1 MTELQIGLIAL
12 GAAAIVGVFG
22 YNKWQEGRHRKLA
35 EAVFQPEHDDV
46 LLSETPAFQR
56 SETEMSV
63 KTLAAVAASRV
74 EPVFTSAIS
83 SSITSTDSPKAE
95 LHNQQKEAPAPV
107 FAEPGLVEV
116 PLVEAAIQEKTR
128 EPSIKTALAT
138 PPLSEP
144 RFDVAEL
151 DALSDEEV
159 SDVPSALLDVRTE
172 FIVAMELV
180 DAVPALQILNSQRET
195 LQSIS
200 KPVHWVAYNERSRE
214 WGVLTPESEQPV
226 RRLRVGLQ
234 LVNRLGPVTDQELV
248 VFTGAMQVLA
258 DELMAVAVMPTT
270 RVRDQASELDA
281 FCAAVDLEIGINL
294 ITRGSAFSGTKIRA
308 LAEAAGMVLGVDGLF
323 TRYDDAGRAQFYL
336 QNFESAQFAA
346 ESIRTMAT
354 HGLTFLLDVPRVDH
368 GERVFVQM
376 TELAKRFAET
386 LQGVLVDDNRS
397 PLGEPQLDHIRR
409 EFVGKPQAAMLAF
422 GLPAGSPQALR
433 LFS

>member
-12 GAAAIVGVFG
+12 GAAAIVGVLG
-22 YNKWQEGRHRKLA
+22 YNKWQENRHRKLA

-56 SETEMSV
+56 SDTEMSV
-63 KTLAAVAASRV
+63 KTLVAVTASRI
-74 EPVFTSAIS
+74 EPVF
-83 SSITSTDSPKAE
+83 
-95 LHNQQKEAPAPV
+95 APLDAAQIEMRNPA
-107 FAEPGLVEV
+107 AEPAFRESPSVESFL
-116 PLVEAAIQEKTR
+116 PEKTR

-138 PPLSEP
+138 PPVSEA
-144 RFDVAEL
+144 RFDLAEL
-151 DALSDEEV
+151 EETADDEMPEV
-159 SDVPSALLDVRTE
+159 PAALLDARTE
-172 FIVAMELV
+172 FMVAMELV
-180 DAVPALQILNSQRET
+180 DLVPATQILNSQRET

-214 WGVLTPESEQPV
+214 WGLLTPDSEQAV

-234 LVNRLGPVTDQELV
+234 LVNRLGPVSDSELV
-248 VFTGAMQVLA
+248 IFTGAMQVLA
-258 DELMAVAVMPTT
+258 DELMAVAMMPTT
-270 RVRDQASELDA
+270 RVRDQATELDA

-294 ITRGSAFSGTKIRA
+294 ISKGTAFSGTKIRA

-323 TRYDDAGRAQFYL
+323 TRYDDAGRAQFCL
-336 QNFESAQFAA
+336 QNFETAQFAA

-368 GERVFVQM
+368 GERVFLQM

-386 LQGVLVDDNRS
+386 LHGVLVDDNRA

-409 EFVGKPQAAMLAF
+409 EFVGKPQAAMVAF
-422 GLPAGSPQALR
+422 GLAAGSPQALR